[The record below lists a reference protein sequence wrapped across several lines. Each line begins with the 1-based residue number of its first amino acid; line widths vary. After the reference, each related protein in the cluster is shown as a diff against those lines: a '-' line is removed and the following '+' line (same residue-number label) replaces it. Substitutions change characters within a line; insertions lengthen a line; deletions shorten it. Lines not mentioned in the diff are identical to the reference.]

1 MSITLTEQEALAL
14 ARNGL
19 RHGYWPKTHAG
30 SLAEPNPSPWRAAAE
45 QIISLVNLK
54 DVASRAK
61 GAEVFLKRVETV
73 LEATINDVLLFPNP
87 EDPGNPSFNAP
98 IDWKIA
104 WHWPGPNPGPLFVA
118 AELNIYSKLV
128 GGEKTIDGII
138 GRLAQSAGIRE

>member
-19 RHGYWPKTHAG
+19 RHGYWYKTHAE
-30 SLAEPNPSPWRAAAE
+30 SFSQPEPVPWRTAAE

-61 GAEVFLKRVETV
+61 GAEEFLKRVETV
-73 LEATINDVLLFPNP
+73 LEATVNDVLLFPNP
-87 EDPGNPSFNAP
+87 EDPGSPSFNWP
-98 IDWKIA
+98 INWKIG
-104 WHWPGPNPGPLFVA
+104 WHPPVPNPGPLFVA

-138 GRLAQSAGIRE
+138 GRLTQTAGV